1 MSAIA
6 KRLVDGADAALSSL
20 ANRHED
26 LPVHGRIDA
35 DTVPETTKLGRPSH
49 LSSGYGRCRKG
60 APIRALP
67 ASSSP
72 TVRMTGRRVGVGGPS
87 GRGTIRRS
95 SCWLCW
101 RVYCPPAQARQSC
114 PAVEHPPPARAG
126 LFCGDSAAVSF
137 GNKRSAAIFDS
148 PQLRFRVNQAFGLSR
163 SFACRAFVRTGRA
176 TSS

>member
-67 ASSSP
+67 ALSSP
-72 TVRMTGRRVGVGGPS
+72 VSVDDWQAALRRCIGG
-87 GRGTIRRS
+87 GTIRHRVV
-95 SCWLCW
+95 LTVW
-101 RVYCPPAQARQSC
+101 RLFASQLKARRPAPRNRG
-114 PAVEHPPPARAG
+114 PLPARGA
-126 LFCGDSAAVSF
+126 SF
-137 GNKRSAAIFDS
+137 
-148 PQLRFRVNQAFGLSR
+148 
-163 SFACRAFVRTGRA
+163 
-176 TSS
+176 